1 MQYKIESD
9 KQIALCR
16 QRNEFLN
23 AKLQD
28 ITREKESISSKNIE
42 KLDKQKI
49 IDLKEQY
56 EKAKAE
62 IISLEA
68 KLESQRRSI
77 REQQGISSKK
87 IQNLE
92 SQLQFNQQKEAM
104 NQTKI
109 LDLEAKLNMKTES
122 FMKDID

>member
-9 KQIALCR
+9 KEIALCR

-77 REQQGISSKK
+77 REQ
-87 IQNLE
+87 
-92 SQLQFNQQKEAM
+92 
-104 NQTKI
+104 
-109 LDLEAKLNMKTES
+109 
-122 FMKDID
+122 